1 MRVMSWTRPCHGL
14 DWSHSLFYLTL
25 LLWTRRMNGL
35 ADFSNYL
42 SRIITSHSAHAC
54 DGQPLRLHCP
64 RHSTIS
70 IQSAFYGSGEVR
82 LCRADP
88 PLRAHNHSCSA
99 FTALQKL
106 LSECQSH
113 RDCQLP
119 VNHLLFGKDPCPGT
133 AKYLHVDYKCK
144 PSEFSSSI
152 PVCPDLFSTLL
163 LPVSLA
169 QPKFIWW
176 LIKGLATQ
184 LNTKTP
190 SPNPTSL
197 PLPSSASP
205 LNHYCFSPH
214 SAEHKRHVVCEGEMM
229 TLRCKPPRVLN
240 IYAAVYGR
248 SLGQTDTCPSHLTRP
263 PPFECLNHE
272 AIHLVSKSCYSK
284 QKCVVA
290 VSNQTFRDPCFP
302 GTRKYLNVVYSCVP
316 QTLLKEADPYIFS
329 STSSPTVDTVKA
341 APPTDLEE
349 PFPKG
354 SKRPDNSGAMM
365 SNSLL
370 TYAYIKEHSEMAALL
385 FTSSVCIGLLF
396 TLLAVSVR
404 VTCRGR
410 QLRDHRLAP
419 QSRSQAGNCQEDAD
433 EDDED
438 EEEEDDD
445 DDDDEEGTE
454 SSLISAAERKAMY
467 DWEEVTYV
475 SEAAERAERIE
486 RREMVIQEIWMN
498 AYLNGSSC

>member
-14 DWSHSLFYLTL
+14 DWSQSLFYLIL
-25 LLWTRRMNGL
+25 LLWTRRMNAL

-42 SRIITSHSAHAC
+42 SRIITSHSAQAC
-54 DGQPLRLHCP
+54 DGHPLRLHCP

-70 IQSAFYGSGEVR
+70 IQTAFYGSGEAR

-88 PLRAHNHSCSA
+88 DAPLRADNHNCSA

-133 AKYLHVDYKCK
+133 TKYLHVDYKCK
-144 PSEFSSSI
+144 P
-152 PVCPDLFSTLL
+152 T
-163 LPVSLA
+163 
-169 QPKFIWW
+169 
-176 LIKGLATQ
+176 
-184 LNTKTP
+184 
-190 SPNPTSL
+190 
-197 PLPSSASP
+197 
-205 LNHYCFSPH
+205 
-214 SAEHKRHVVCEGEMM
+214 EHKRQVVCEGETM
-229 TLRCKPPRVLN
+229 TLRCKPPKVLN

-248 SLGQTDTCPSHLTRP
+248 SLGQTDTCPSHLTQP

-272 AIHLVSKSCYSK
+272 AVHLVSKSCYSK
-284 QKCVVA
+284 QKCAVA

-302 GTRKYLNVVYSCVP
+302 GTRKYLSVVYSCVVP
-316 QTLLKEADPYIFS
+316 QTLLREADPSIFG
-329 STSSPTVDTVKA
+329 STSSPTVETEKA
-341 APPTDLEE
+341 APPPHLKE

-354 SKRPDNSGAMM
+354 SRRPDNSGAMM

-370 TYAYIKEHSEMAALL
+370 TYAYIKEHPEMAALL
-385 FTSSVCIGLLF
+385 FTSSVCVGLLL

-404 VTCRGR
+404 VTCRGSR
-410 QLRDHRLAP
+410 VGDHGLKP
-419 QSRSQAGNCQEDAD
+419 KSRSQAVNLQEEDDD
-433 EDDED
+433 EDD
-438 EEEEDDD
+438 EDDD

-454 SSLISAAERKAMY
+454 SSLISATERKAIY

-486 RREMVIQEIWMN
+486 RREMIIQEIRMN